1 MGAFGMLMLA
11 AYLASPHWLH
21 ASPKPVDV
29 DESLRAWLEQLSA
42 DEPYLLVDGT
52 AQTVSLMHA
61 GAVLRVCALR
71 GEQPIAL
78 PAARDTL
85 EAHLRRYRPLVPL
98 AQLQPGS
105 FDWEDRLVREAP
117 DDGALYFAS
126 GALLAAD
133 DVWQRQQGTVLLVDV
148 RDFRALYNAGVDGMP
163 LVFLP
168 VGWQLDE

>member
-1 MGAFGMLMLA
+1 MRFTGALLLVVCLVYA
-11 AYLASPHWLH
+11 NLLYARPE
-21 ASPKPVDV
+21 PVGV

-42 DEPYLLVDGT
+42 DAPYLLVDGS

-71 GEQPIAL
+71 GERPIDL

-85 EAHLRRYRPLVPL
+85 VAHLRRYRPLVPL
-98 AQLQPGS
+98 ASLEPGT

-133 DVWQRQQGTVLLVDV
+133 GVWQRERALVLLVDE
-148 RDFRALYNAGVDGMP
+148 RDLRALYNAGADGMP

-168 VGWQLDE
+168 AGWQRDD

>member
-1 MGAFGMLMLA
+1 MGFRSALLLA
-11 AYLASPHWLH
+11 VSLVYPHGLH
-21 ASPKPVDV
+21 AGSASVGV

-42 DEPYLLVDGT
+42 DAPYLLVDGSAHT
-52 AQTVSLMHA
+52 LSLMHA

-71 GEQPIAL
+71 GEKPIAL

-85 EAHLRRYRPLVPL
+85 TAHLRRYRPLVPM
-98 AQLQPGS
+98 ATLQPGA

-126 GALLAAD
+126 GVLLAAD
-133 DVWQRQQGTVLLVDV
+133 GVWEREQGSVLLVGE
-148 RDFRALYNAGVDGMP
+148 RDFRALYNSSVDGMP

-168 VGWQLDE
+168 AGWQRDE